1 LFGRVG
7 DWNRIEAGKLGLEVA
22 KDEEGSGNEWG
33 FGKAKLV
40 M

>member
-1 LFGRVG
+1 V
-7 DWNRIEAGKLGLEVA
+7 AGKSGLEVA
-22 KDEEGSGNEWG
+22 KDEDELGDEWG